1 MESKILKISSL
12 CLALTIAVSAAFMY
26 YTDTYGREAQERQ
39 QNYQMSGLQM
49 LEYNTE
55 QAEEAKEVEF
65 EQQLCIE
72 LPEGMKMEDV
82 LVENDYVKQLITVQ
96 IPEVGD
102 DYFVEHPLLGRS
114 NHINDLY
121 MADGR
126 IEITMDAVYE
136 PQCTVEDGRLYL
148 DFLRPQDIYDKVIAI
163 DAGHGGGAPGA
174 IKQGIMEKD
183 FNLAIVKELKE
194 LLDKNDR
201 NIGVYYTRTED
212 VNPTFE
218 QRAQLGGKAGANLFI
233 SVHSNSTVDGMMSGY
248 NGTEVMYD
256 ELKSEEGFS
265 SKRLAQICL
274 EEITA
279 SMGSKDNGVTY
290 GNSIYIIRN
299 SEVPVALIEVGFMT
313 NQQELDNLTSPGY
326 QRKAAQGIYNA
337 ILRALE
343 EGF

>member
-1 MESKILKISSL
+1 MERKILKISSML
-12 CLALTIAVSAAFMY
+12 LVVTIVAALGLKY
-26 YTDTYGREAQERQ
+26 YSNTYGKEMQQE
-39 QNYQMSGLQM
+39 QMSGLKM
-49 LEYNTE
+49 LAYNTE
-55 QAEEAKEVEF
+55 QAEMSDEAEF

-72 LPEGMKMEDV
+72 LPEGMTLDEV
-82 LVENDYVKQLITVQ
+82 IVENDYVKQLITIE
-96 IPEVGD
+96 IPDVED
-102 DYFVEHPLLGRS
+102 NYFLEHPLLGRS
-114 NHINDLY
+114 NNINDLY

-136 PQCTVEDGRLYL
+136 PECTVEDGRLYL
-148 DFLRPQDIYDKVIAI
+148 DFLQPQDIYDKVIVI

-183 FNLAIVKELKE
+183 INLAIVKELKE
-194 LLDKNDR
+194 ILDKNDR

-233 SVHSNSTVDGMMSGY
+233 SVHSNSTVDGLMSSY

-256 ELKSEEGFS
+256 ELKSEEGLS
-265 SKRLAQICL
+265 SKHLAQICL

-279 SMGSKDNGVTY
+279 SMGSKNNGVTY

-313 NQQELDNLTSPGY
+313 NQQELNKLTSQDY

-337 ILRALE
+337 ILRALD
-343 EGF
+343 EGY

>member
-1 MESKILKISSL
+1 MESKILKISTL
-12 CLALTIAVSAAFMY
+12 CLFLTITAAVALKFYS
-26 YTDTYGREAQERQ
+26 DTHGREAKQG
-39 QNYQMSGLQM
+39 QMSGLQM
-49 LEYNTE
+49 LAYNTE
-55 QAEEAKEVEF
+55 QAEETDEAEF

-72 LPEGMKMEDV
+72 LPQGMGLDEV
-82 LVENDYVKQLITVQ
+82 LVENDYVKQIITVQ
-96 IPEVGD
+96 IPDVGS
-102 DYFVEHPLLGRS
+102 DYFLVHPLLGRS

-136 PQCTVEDGRLYL
+136 PECTVEDSHLYL
-148 DFLRPQDIYDKVIAI
+148 DFLHPQDIYDKVVVI

-183 FNLAIVKELKE
+183 INLAIVKELKK
-194 LLDKNDR
+194 LLDENDR

-218 QRAQLGGKAGANLFI
+218 QRAQLGGKAGANLFL
-233 SVHSNSTVDGMMSGY
+233 SVHSNSTVDGLMSAY

-256 ELKSEEGFS
+256 EQKSEEGFS
-265 SKRLAQICL
+265 SRNLAQICL
-274 EEITA
+274 EETTA
-279 SMGSKDNGVTY
+279 ALGSKNNGVTY

-313 NQQELDNLTSPGY
+313 NQEELEKLTSTEY
-326 QRKAAQGIYNA
+326 QKKAAQGIYSS
-337 ILRALE
+337 IMRALD
-343 EGF
+343 EGY

>member
-1 MESKILKISSL
+1 MERRILKNSSIL
-12 CLALTIAVSAAFMY
+12 LMITVVAVLGLEY
-26 YTDTYGREAQERQ
+26 YFNTYGKEMQQE
-39 QNYQMSGLQM
+39 QMSGLKM
-49 LEYNTE
+49 LAYNTE
-55 QAEEAKEVEF
+55 QAEMSDEAEF

-72 LPEGMKMEDV
+72 LPQGMTLDEV
-82 LVENDYVKQLITVQ
+82 IIENDYVKQLITIR
-96 IPEVGD
+96 IPDVED
-102 DYFVEHPLLGRS
+102 NYFLEHPLLGRS
-114 NHINDLY
+114 NNINDLY
-121 MADGR
+121 MANGR

-136 PQCTVEDGRLYL
+136 PECTVEDGRLYL
-148 DFLRPQDIYDKVIAI
+148 DFLQPQDIYDKVVVI

-183 FNLAIVKELKE
+183 INLAIVKELKE

-233 SVHSNSTVDGMMSGY
+233 SIHSNSTVDGLMSSY

-274 EEITA
+274 EEATEV
-279 SMGSKDNGVTY
+279 MGSKNNGVTY

-299 SEVPVALIEVGFMT
+299 SEVPVALVEVGFMT
-313 NQQELDNLTSPGY
+313 NQQELNKLTSQDY
-326 QRKAAQGIYNA
+326 HKKAAQGIYRA
-337 ILRALE
+337 ILRAID

>member
-1 MESKILKISSL
+1 MERRILKNSSIL
-12 CLALTIAVSAAFMY
+12 LMITVVAVLGLEY
-26 YTDTYGREAQERQ
+26 YFNTYGKEMQQE
-39 QNYQMSGLQM
+39 QMSGLKM
-49 LEYNTE
+49 LAYNTE
-55 QAEEAKEVEF
+55 QAEMSDEAEF

-72 LPEGMKMEDV
+72 LPQGMTLDEV
-82 LVENDYVKQLITVQ
+82 IIENDYVKQLITIR
-96 IPEVGD
+96 IPDVED
-102 DYFVEHPLLGRS
+102 NYFLEHPLLGRS
-114 NHINDLY
+114 NNINDLY
-121 MADGR
+121 MANGR

-136 PQCTVEDGRLYL
+136 PECTVEDGRLYL
-148 DFLRPQDIYDKVIAI
+148 DFLQPQDIYDKVVVI

-183 FNLAIVKELKE
+183 INLAIVKELKE

-233 SVHSNSTVDGMMSGY
+233 SIHSNSTVDGLMSSY

-274 EEITA
+274 EEATEV
-279 SMGSKDNGVTY
+279 MGSKNNGVTY

-299 SEVPVALIEVGFMT
+299 SEVPVALVEVGFMT
-313 NQQELDNLTSPGY
+313 NQQELNKLTSQDY
-326 QRKAAQGIYNA
+326 QKKAAQGIYRA
-337 ILRALE
+337 ILRAID

>member
-26 YTDTYGREAQERQ
+26 YTDTHGQEVQNQQ
-39 QNYQMSGLQM
+39 QNQQMSGLQM

-55 QAEEAKEVEF
+55 QAEETDEAEF

-72 LPEGMKMEDV
+72 LPEGMGMEEV
-82 LVENDYVKQLITVQ
+82 LIENDYVKQLITVQ
-96 IPEVGD
+96 IPEVAN

-183 FNLAIVKELKE
+183 INLAIVRELKE

-233 SVHSNSTVDGMMSGY
+233 SVHSNSTVDGLMSGY

-313 NQQELDNLTSPGY
+313 NQEELDNLTSPGY
-326 QRKAAQGIYNA
+326 QKRAAQGIYDA
-337 ILRALE
+337 IVRALD